1 MKSPLQ
7 ADKELVEE
15 FGIDE
20 ASDLDPTFKLGYVR
34 SQIDEFKKVIFRNRV
49 DALISL
55 NLIELSQKAKD
66 EAMES
71 KARENLTNYR
81 NVIKQMTGA
90 VELMEQLKDEL
101 EPLASE
107 RSEP

>member
-7 ADKELVEE
+7 ADRDLAKE

-20 ASDLDPTFKLGYVR
+20 ETDLEPVFKLGYVR
-34 SQIDEFKKVIFRNRV
+34 AQIDEFKKVIYRNRV

-90 VELMEQLKDEL
+90 VELMEQLKNEL
-101 EPLASE
+101 EPLVPQ

>member
-1 MKSPLQ
+1 
-7 ADKELVEE
+7 
-15 FGIDE
+15 
-20 ASDLDPTFKLGYVR
+20 
-34 SQIDEFKKVIFRNRV
+34 
-49 DALISL
+49 
-55 NLIELSQKAKD
+55 
-66 EAMES
+66 MES

>member
-34 SQIDEFKKVIFRNRV
+34 GQIDEFKKVIF
-49 DALISL
+49 
-55 NLIELSQKAKD
+55 SQP
-66 EAMES
+66 
-71 KARENLTNYR
+71 R
-81 NVIKQMTGA
+81 
-90 VELMEQLKDEL
+90 
-101 EPLASE
+101 
-107 RSEP
+107 